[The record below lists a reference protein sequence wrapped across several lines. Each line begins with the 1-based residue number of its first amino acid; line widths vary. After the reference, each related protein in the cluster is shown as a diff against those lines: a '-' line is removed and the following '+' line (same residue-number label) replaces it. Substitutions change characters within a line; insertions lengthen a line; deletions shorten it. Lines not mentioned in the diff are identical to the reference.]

1 MTLHAPKTWQL
12 GSIFFHEAL
21 FPHLF
26 HAGNLE
32 RQICKH
38 SIGRRCRVNMVS
50 KAKEMK
56 PITASRSQPSGNFIK
71 AVSAVVWKDLRAEF
85 RSRELF
91 SAMLVF
97 SLLIILIFNFALE
110 LDIKTRQSVTAG
122 VLWSTFAFAGTLGL
136 NRSMAIEKDRGCL
149 DGLLLAP
156 VDRSAIYFGKV
167 ISNLAFMLIVEIIV
181 LPVYSV
187 LYSVNL
193 FQPGLLLVI
202 LLGSIG
208 YAGVGTLL
216 AAMSVQTRTRDILLP
231 ILLFPVVIPV
241 LLSAVK
247 ASSGFLNGAD
257 WEEIIL
263 PLNLL
268 IAYDIIFIALA
279 FMVFDNVV
287 EE

>member
-1 MTLHAPKTWQL
+1 M
-12 GSIFFHEAL
+12 
-21 FPHLF
+21 
-26 HAGNLE
+26 
-32 RQICKH
+32 
-38 SIGRRCRVNMVS
+38 VN

-56 PITASRSQPSGNFIK
+56 PIIARRSQPSGNFIK

-167 ISNLAFMLIVEIIV
+167 ISNLTFMLIVEIIV

-187 LYSVNL
+187 LYNVNL

-208 YAGVGTLL
+208 YVAVGTLL

-241 LLSAVK
+241 LLAAVK
-247 ASSGFLNGAD
+247 ASSGILTGAD
-257 WEEIIL
+257 FADIL
-263 PLNLL
+263 LPINLL
-268 IAYDIIFIALA
+268 IAYDIIFIAVA

>member
-1 MTLHAPKTWQL
+1 M
-12 GSIFFHEAL
+12 
-21 FPHLF
+21 
-26 HAGNLE
+26 
-32 RQICKH
+32 
-38 SIGRRCRVNMVS
+38 VN
-50 KAKEMK
+50 KATDIK
-56 PITASRSQPSGNFIK
+56 PITIDRTQPKGNFIK
-71 AVSAVVWKDLRAEF
+71 AVGAVVWKDLRAEF

-110 LDIKTRQSVTAG
+110 LDVKTRQSVTAG

-167 ISNLAFMLIVEIIV
+167 ISNLVFMLIVEVIV

-187 LYSVNL
+187 LYNVNL

-208 YAGVGTLL
+208 YVAVGTLL
-216 AAMSVQTRTRDILLP
+216 SAMSVQTRTRDILLP

-241 LLSAVK
+241 LLAAVK
-247 ASSGFLNGAD
+247 ASNGFLNGAELAD
-257 WEEIIL
+257 IL
-263 PLNLL
+263 LPINLL
-268 IAYDIIFIALA
+268 IAYDIIFIAVA
-279 FMVFDNVV
+279 FMVFDSVV

>member
-1 MTLHAPKTWQL
+1 MVDKATDIRAVPRERSLPK
-12 GSIFFHEAL
+12 
-21 FPHLF
+21 
-26 HAGNLE
+26 
-32 RQICKH
+32 
-38 SIGRRCRVNMVS
+38 
-50 KAKEMK
+50 
-56 PITASRSQPSGNFIK
+56 RSFLK
-71 AVSAVVWKDLRAEF
+71 AVAAVVWKDLQAEF

-110 LDIKTRQSVTAG
+110 LDVKTRQSVTSG
-122 VLWSTFAFAGTLGL
+122 VLWATFAFAGTLGL

-167 ISNLAFMLIVEIIV
+167 ISNLAFMLIVELIV

-187 LYSVNL
+187 LYGINL

-208 YAGVGTLL
+208 YVGVGTLL

-241 LLSAVK
+241 LLAAVK

-257 WEEIIL
+257 WDEIVV

-268 IAYDIIFIALA
+268 IAYDVIFIAVA
-279 FMVFDNVV
+279 FMVFDSVV

>member
-1 MTLHAPKTWQL
+1 MVNKATEIRSRAR
-12 GSIFFHEAL
+12 
-21 FPHLF
+21 
-26 HAGNLE
+26 E
-32 RQICKH
+32 RT
-38 SIGRRCRVNMVS
+38 VS
-50 KAKEMK
+50 K
-56 PITASRSQPSGNFIK
+56 GNFLK
-71 AVSAVVWKDLRAEF
+71 AVGAVVRKDLRAEF

-122 VLWSTFAFAGTLGL
+122 VLWATFAFAGTLGL

-167 ISNLAFMLIVEIIV
+167 ISNLVFMLIVELIV
-181 LPVYSV
+181 LPIYSV

-208 YAGVGTLL
+208 YTGVGTLL

-241 LLSAVK
+241 LLAAVK
-247 ASSGFLNGAD
+247 ASSGFLNNAD
-257 WEEIIL
+257 WEEILL
-263 PLNLL
+263 PVNLL
-268 IAYDIIFIALA
+268 IAYDVIFIAVA
-279 FMVFDNVV
+279 FMVFDSVV